1 MSALIYRKVFADFP
15 SLGDLARG
23 RVPSV
28 DEVLRRIFVLE
39 RRSDPYRPDHFYKG
53 YLDHRL
59 GEAKTIGDL
68 TPIVLKAL
76 AERFIERRAGRLAI
90 RSSEFLEW
98 QRLLPSISPLAV
110 IVAFLT
116 FEGRGPGLGIDPR
129 RFLYAEIGDTAIL
142 SPVLPE
148 LDRLEEISGLNE
160 LHMHLNG
167 STELDIVW
175 LDAVR
180 FPKLYHAELSAAR
193 RGSGLPDEL
202 YDQMEFNLRPYE
214 LYRRL
219 RSARR
224 VRHVVANIALGHNGS
239 NITPHQ
245 LVGLMTASVPDY
257 DCDLAHGITLSKNPG
272 VVAFGDAENPPLI
285 DEAAF
290 LYSAMLTWTKGP
302 THSRELINLGLYFNF
317 LVLNQVAKITV
328 QQADEVGFDQFQKY
342 TVVGTREKLE
352 GAYSQRFRQLNR
364 KAPYT
369 NIAHLEGRFAPKK
382 TLNDIMVL
390 LDRIVSGYLDF
401 RGCSKRVLWN
411 RTARLPQCVSGQC
424 DQTQCKGIKRGRRE
438 TEFALVAHFI
448 KRIGKQRGRY
458 SQSRDG
464 QARNDALLQARLLR
478 HIIKKSPVARQ
489 LIRGIDAAANEMHA
503 PPEAFA
509 PAFRLLRRDVV
520 DHSTYHVG
528 EDFLHIVSGIRATV
542 EAVEFLGLRVGDRV
556 GHATAL
562 GISPQLW
569 LDRTGDRIVVPR
581 SQWLDNLV
589 FAGKFLAGNSEHTAL
604 VQRIHNDTCTVS
616 ALVYGR
622 EQSISVLH
630 QEWCLRHL
638 DILTVLR
645 LEREYG
651 ELREPHLVAEAA
663 RSFAQKVTDVSV
675 RAELELIMSAAEQHP
690 AAYELFR
697 QRHRKSEY
705 VCKPVEIETNYF
717 PASALITLQDMA
729 LERLNHRGVAIETL
743 PTSNVRISVY
753 NDHRE
758 HHIFRWLGV
767 AAEPTGSKPTVC
779 VGSDDTGIFA
789 TNIHNEYA
797 LLVQALIDNH
807 GKTAGEATEL
817 VWKLNENGAA
827 RRFKPLRIFDSS

>member
-1 MSALIYRKVFADFP
+1 MSALIYRKVFGDFP
-15 SLGDLARG
+15 SLGDLAQG
-23 RVPSV
+23 RVPLI
-28 DEVLRRIFVLE
+28 DAVLRRIFVFE

-59 GEAKTIGDL
+59 SGAKEIGDL
-68 TPIVLKAL
+68 TPLVLKAL

-110 IVAFLT
+110 IVAFLVL
-116 FEGRGPGLGIDPR
+116 EGRGPELGIDPR

-142 SPVLPE
+142 SPILPE
-148 LDRLEEISGLNE
+148 LERLEEIAGLNE

-180 FPKLYHAELSAAR
+180 FPKLYYAELSAAR

-219 RSARR
+219 RAARR
-224 VRHVVANIALGHNGS
+224 VRHAVAKIALGHS
-239 NITPHQ
+239 EPEITPHQ
-245 LVGLMTASVPDY
+245 LVGLMTASLPDY
-257 DCDLAHGITLSKNPG
+257 DCQLTQGITLSKNPG
-272 VVAFGDAENPPLI
+272 VVAFGEAENPPLI

-290 LYSAMLTWTKGP
+290 LYSSMLTWTRGP
-302 THSRELINLGLYFNF
+302 KHSRDLINLGLYFNF
-317 LVLNQVAKITV
+317 LVLNQIAKITV

-352 GAYSQRFRQLNR
+352 RVYSERFRQLNR
-364 KAPYT
+364 KSPYT
-369 NIAHLEGRFAPKK
+369 SIAHLEGRFSPKK

-390 LDRIVSGYLDF
+390 LDRIVGGYLEF
-401 RGCSKRVLWN
+401 RGCNERVTWGS
-411 RTARLPQCVSGQC
+411 TARLPPCVAGHC
-424 DQTQCKGIKRGRRE
+424 DQTQCEGIKRGRRD
-438 TEFALVAHFI
+438 TEFVLVAHFI
-448 KRIGKQRGRY
+448 KRIGKQRDRY

-464 QARNDALLQARLLR
+464 QARSDALLQARLLR
-478 HIIKKSPVARQ
+478 HIIKKSPAARQ
-489 LIRGIDAAANEMHA
+489 LIRGIDAAANELHA

-509 PAFRLLRRDVV
+509 PAFRLLRRDAVE
-520 DHSTYHVG
+520 HSTYHVG

-542 EAVEFLGLRVGDRV
+542 EAVDFLGLRVGDRV

-581 SQWLDNLV
+581 SEWLDNLV
-589 FAGKFLAGNSEHTAL
+589 FAGNFLAGSSEHTAL
-604 VQRIHNDTCTVS
+604 VQRIHNDVSTVS
-616 ALVYGR
+616 ALIYGG
-622 EQSISVLH
+622 EQSIAALY

-651 ELREPHLVAEAA
+651 ELRAPHLVAAA
-663 RSFAQKVTDVSV
+663 AKDFAQKVTDVTV
-675 RAELELIMSAAEQHP
+675 RAELELIVKAAEEYP
-690 AAYELFR
+690 AAYRLFR
-697 QRHRKSEY
+697 KRHRKYDY
-705 VCKPVEIETNYF
+705 VCKPIEIETSYF
-717 PASALITLQDMA
+717 PASALIALQDMA

-743 PTSNVRISVY
+743 PTSNVRISLY

-767 AAEPTGSKPTVC
+767 AAEPTGSKPIVC

-797 LLVQALIDNH
+797 LLVQALVDHH
-807 GKTAGEATEL
+807 GKTIGEATEL
-817 VWKLNENGAA
+817 IWKLNENGAA
-827 RRFKPLRIFDSS
+827 RRFKPLQVF